1 MNNKTNSWKSIII
14 KTALVSF
21 LIVGGL
27 SLYSHYYDGINGESH
42 MTIEEIELSTP
53 TKYLELEGN
62 YNKSFWGTEYKI
74 KGKIVNRAMFATFK
88 DVVIEVNFLS
98 KTGTTIKSKN
108 YTLYEIY
115 KANSETD
122 FALDVNNF
130 KNVKTIN
137 CNIVAA
143 LPNN

>member
-1 MNNKTNSWKSIII
+1 MNNKTNSWKSILI

-21 LIVGGL
+21 LIIGGL
-27 SLYSHYYDGINGESH
+27 SIYSNYYDGSNGESH
-42 MTIEEIELSTP
+42 MTIEEIELGAP
-53 TKYLELEGN
+53 TKYLELVGD

-74 KGKIVNRAMFATFK
+74 KGKIINKAMFATFK

-115 KANSETD
+115 NPNSETD
-122 FALDVNNF
+122 FTLNVDNF